1 MSSSLPIGWTLRPLA
16 DIAEINPALDSNVE
30 SEDTPVTFVPMRAV
44 GVEGGGFIAP
54 ETRPY
59 REVRRGYTAFR
70 SGDVIM
76 AKITPCME
84 NGKTMLVPEVPG
96 RACFG
101 STEFHVIRPERG
113 VSGKWIELF
122 LLRQDTRREAQLK
135 MGGGVG
141 QMRVPASFLRSL
153 QVPIAPHREQSRIAQ
168 TVEEISLGLN
178 AGIAALRRC
187 QEKLGRYRASVL
199 KAAVEGELTAAWRGQ
214 HPDVEPASELLQRI
228 LAERRRRWQQNQLR
242 TYAEKCKAPPKNWK
256 AKYKEPVAPAVA
268 GLPTIPPHWQW
279 VGVDQIGATQG
290 GLQKSPA
297 RKPVRNHFPYLRVAN
312 VHRGRLLLDDLH
324 RFELTPPELRK
335 LRLETGDVLLVEGN
349 GSRTEI
355 GRCAVWN
362 GEVEDC
368 VHQNHIIRIRL
379 GEGVLPQYIGIFL
392 NSPIGQIAMQQA
404 ASSTSGL
411 YTLSVSKVKRL
422 PIALPPTAEQEAIV
436 ACVESNIS
444 SVDEVGSAVATQLA
458 HSTRLRQSVLN
469 HAFTGRLVPQD
480 AADEPATA
488 LLDRIAGER
497 RARARSRRANAR
509 RRTA

>member
-1 MSSSLPIGWTLRPLA
+1 MSAVQQIPKSWQWTNMGAISTVVGGGTPSTQDASHFGGDVPWLTPADLSGFQGKYISSGERSLTQKGLEKSSAKLVPAGSILFTSRAPVGYVAIAETAVSTNQGFKNFVLEP
-16 DIAEINPALDSNVE
+16 DIAPSYCYYYLLSAKAHIQGMASGTTFLELPA
-30 SEDTPVTFVPMRAV
+30 
-44 GVEGGGFIAP
+44 
-54 ETRPY
+54 
-59 REVRRGYTAFR
+59 
-70 SGDVIM
+70 
-76 AKITPCME
+76 
-84 NGKTMLVPEVPG
+84 
-96 RACFG
+96 
-101 STEFHVIRPERG
+101 
-113 VSGKWIELF
+113 
-122 LLRQDTRREAQLK
+122 REAK
-135 MGGGVG
+135 KI
-141 QMRVPASFLRSL
+141 PI
-153 QVPIAPHREQSRIAQ
+153 PIAPKQEQLRIAATLDQ
-168 TVEEISLGLN
+168 VYSDLD
-178 AGIAALRRC
+178 AGVAALQRC

-199 KAAVEGELTAAWRGQ
+199 KAAVEGELTAAWREQ

-228 LAERRRRWQQNQLR
+228 LAERRRRWEQEQLHA
-242 TYAEKCKAPPKNWK
+242 YAEKGKAPPKNWK
-256 AKYKEPVAPAVA
+256 AKYKEPVAPAMA

-279 VGVDQIGATQG
+279 VGVDQIGAIQG

-312 VHRGRLLLDDLH
+312 VHRGKLLLDDLH

-411 YTLSVSKVKRL
+411 YTLSVSKVRRL

-436 ACVESNIS
+436 DRVEGNVSR
-444 SVDEVGSAVATQLA
+444 VDEIGAVVVGQLA
-458 HSTRLRQSVLN
+458 HAARLRQSVLN
-469 HAFTGRLVPQD
+469 RAFTGKLVPQD
-480 AADEPATA
+480 PTDEPAAA
-488 LLDRIAGER
+488 LLERIAGER
-497 RARARSRRANAR
+497 KARARSRPANAR
-509 RRTA
+509 RRAA